1 MRLSFKSVDFEFPGS
16 SGKQSAC
23 RARDPGSIVVSGRF
37 LEKEMAVH
45 SSILAWGILTLVGYS
60 PQFHI
65 SRTQLSN

>member
-1 MRLSFKSVDFEFPGS
+1 MRLAFKSVDFEFPGS

-23 RARDPGSIVVSGRF
+23 SAGDPGSIAGSGRS

-45 SSILAWGILTLVGYS
+45 SRILAWRILSLVGYS